1 MIQAIEDVSDCVPL
15 YLPHSL
21 YLKPSS
27 KFNVSV
33 ALPNAITGKTISNY
47 EVMEKMRQ
55 MILPDKFSMLKVSK
69 STVGFIRFECE
80 LEDRGKLRHVLGRLD
95 GRPIRLAGFSESVKL
110 RASEAKDDFPTRHD
124 WDSFFRDA
132 RNMDEMK
139 AGERPDTIHLSNLP
153 IKWFCPRHQEN
164 DDSAKPSESIFK
176 RIFEK
181 FGDVRCVDI
190 PICDP
195 YRAQMKSHMS
205 GMQKFSFD
213 QEMYFE
219 GYVQFSEYVGFVK
232 AMDEF
237 RGMKLVRKEADRN
250 SAISIS
256 VEFDRTKHLS
266 DASIKKRKVVRD
278 RLIATDREKEEQEK
292 KRIAEE
298 KAKKERERKR
308 QEELVKAE
316 ELKRMQR
323 EQRRKEK
330 HLQKLR
336 QRESDE
342 ISLKILQEE
351 RKLMET
357 QRKLESIR
365 LLDALFERIKT
376 KQALLSGKAIKV
388 IKTETVKQPSSNKKA
403 DKMKAT
409 QEKEIEKM
417 RVRVKSVRD
426 GNLLKNFL
434 GTSGRASAS
443 KSRSP
448 SINSISS
455 DDSILNDYPV
465 DAKKKKK
472 KKKSSSDLSSTN
484 SDISENEEVEDTQ
497 EGTSA
502 AVPYPVAPSVMPP
515 GAYPGMY
522 PGFDWAALG
531 YPYAYDPFYAQRAG
545 YYASAMAYR
554 GFRGAPRGSRFPRSR
569 GRGAY
574 RGRGYEYYRE
584 RDDYGDYD
592 YHDRDRERDRDR
604 SRTRSYSRSR
614 SRSRSRSHRRRSR
627 SRSRSRSRGRSRSRR
642 SRSRSRSSRSSSRSR
657 SSRRSRTRSRSKS
670 RRSESKSKKLV
681 QVSKPTSKHL
691 ASTIRNSRSRSKSR
705 SRTRSR
711 SRYRHRSKHRHRS
724 YTRRSHSKE
733 PDDETVP
740 ESFRKHRIVLQT
752 DKLVKSAKEIEEEV
766 REQLRKQQEEEDR
779 QLKEDEGKKY
789 QTENDAEPVQTNN
802 HKRSKRSSQSKSQSP
817 SDSLRN
823 HSYRR
828 RSRSRTASKG
838 RSNASITRKQRKAS
852 SRSRSTSSEKSSN
865 DKRRRH
871 SPRSKSPRNSPE
883 AQNNSDGQKRYT
895 KNSSQSERSER
906 KRRSHSTDGAQVT
919 VSKRRDKADS
929 YAS

>member
-1 MIQAIEDVSDCVPL
+1 
-15 YLPHSL
+15 
-21 YLKPSS
+21 
-27 KFNVSV
+27 
-33 ALPNAITGKTISNY
+33 
-47 EVMEKMRQ
+47 MEKMRQ
-55 MILPDKFSMLKVSK
+55 MILPDKFSMLKIRSLSQVSK
-69 STVGFIRFECE
+69 STVGFIRFEGE
-80 LEDRGKLRHVLGRLD
+80 LEDRSKLRHVLGRLD

-164 DDSAKPSESIFK
+164 DDGAKPSESIFK

-237 RGMKLVRKEADRN
+237 RGMKLVRKESDKNLAVT
-250 SAISIS
+250 IS

-278 RLIATDREKEEQEK
+278 RLIATDHEKEEQEK
-292 KRIAEE
+292 KRVAEE
-298 KAKKERERKR
+298 EAKKERERKR
-308 QEELVKAE
+308 QEELLKAE

-376 KQALLSGKAIKV
+376 KQALLSSKV
-388 IKTETVKQPSSNKKA
+388 SNALKKETANKSVFNKKA
-403 DKMKAT
+403 DKLKAT
-409 QEKEIEKM
+409 QEKEMEKM
-417 RVRVKSVRD
+417 RVRVKSVKD

-434 GTSGRASAS
+434 GTSGRTSANR
-443 KSRSP
+443 SRSP

-465 DAKKKKK
+465 DPKKKKK
-472 KKKSSSDLSSTN
+472 KKKSSSDLSSTTN
-484 SDISENEEVEDTQ
+484 SDISENEGVEEPQ

-502 AVPYPVAPSVMPP
+502 VVPYPAAPVAMPP
-515 GAYPGMY
+515 APYPGMY

-554 GFRGAPRGSRFPRSR
+554 GFRGAPRGPRYPRSR

-574 RGRGYEYYRE
+574 RGRGYENYRD
-584 RDDYGDYD
+584 RDDYGDYE
-592 YHDRDRERDRDR
+592 YHERDRERDRDR

-642 SRSRSRSSRSSSRSR
+642 SRTRSRSSRSSSRSR
-657 SSRRSRTRSRSKS
+657 SKRRSRTRSDRSRSKS

-691 ASTIRNSRSRSKSR
+691 ASTIRNSRSRTKSR

-724 YTRRSHSKE
+724 YTRRTNSKE
-733 PDDETVP
+733 PEDETVP

-779 QLKEDEGKKY
+779 NLKEMERSNHKN
-789 QTENDAEPVQTNN
+789 ENIDAETEQTNN
-802 HKRSKRSSQSKSQSP
+802 HELRKQSKSRSP
-817 SDSLRN
+817 SHSRN
-823 HSYRR
+823 HPYRR
-828 RSRSRTASKG
+828 RSRSASRS
-838 RSNASITRKQRKAS
+838 RSNSPVKRKHRKAS
-852 SRSRSTSSEKSSN
+852 SRSKSTSTEKSSG
-865 DKRRRH
+865 DKHRRA
-871 SPRSKSPRNSPE
+871 SPHV
-883 AQNNSDGQKRYT
+883 
-895 KNSSQSERSER
+895 NSSRKSRKDQNHYRDESKRSRTSRSHSERSER
-906 KRRSHSTDGAQVT
+906 KRRSNSTDSEKLAA
-919 VSKRRDKADS
+919 SRHRDKAGV